1 MKKRKNKKIQDLNIV
16 EEIKKLEKTKQAI
29 SSLGKQK
36 IKATMSP
43 DVSIRINTEERLKK
57 FRALQ
62 AKIES
67 FNASQQK
74 ITAMTLNEELN
85 QAIEMYIDGKLA
97 KDFYDLNFKAIHN
110 SLNDVIF
117 TRNTSVI
124 DYMEKMLVA
133 IMHQLSFADMKLN
146 LLINSTIKD
155 EKTLNE
161 FNYLK
166 IRNLSWMDE
175 IYSDLLKQTERIW
188 TRRGA
193 RQAKLENDSSNDI
206 KEKIV
211 HE

>member
-1 MKKRKNKKIQDLNIV
+1 MKKRNNKKIQNLNIA
-16 EEIKKLEKTKQAI
+16 EEIKKLKKTNEAI

-43 DVSIRINTEERLKK
+43 DLSIRINTEERLKK

-62 AKIES
+62 AKIEA
-67 FNASQQK
+67 FNTSK
-74 ITAMTLNEELN
+74 DKVNAMTLNEELN
-85 QAIEMYIDGKLA
+85 KAIEMYIDGRLA
-97 KDFYDLNFKAIHN
+97 KDFYDLNFKAIYN

-117 TRNTSVI
+117 TRNASVI

-166 IRNLSWMDE
+166 IRNLAWMDE
-175 IYSDLLKQTERIW
+175 IYSDLLKQTERTW
-188 TRRGA
+188 TRRGS
-193 RQAKLENDSSNDI
+193 RQGKLQNDDSNDI
-206 KEKIV
+206 KEKID
-211 HE
+211 

>member
-1 MKKRKNKKIQDLNIV
+1 MKKRKNKKIKNLNIA
-16 EEIKKLEKTKQAI
+16 EEIKKLKKTNDAI
-29 SSLGKQK
+29 ASLGKQK

-43 DVSIRINTEERLKK
+43 DLSIRINTEERLKK

-62 AKIES
+62 AKIEA
-67 FNASQQK
+67 FNTSK
-74 ITAMTLNEELN
+74 DKVNAMTLNEELN
-85 QAIEMYIDGKLA
+85 KAIEMYIDGKLA
-97 KDFYDLNFKAIHN
+97 KDFYDLNFKAIYN

-117 TRNTSVI
+117 TRNSSVI

-155 EKTLNE
+155 EKTINE

-166 IRNLSWMDE
+166 IRNLAWMDE
-175 IYSDLLKQTERIW
+175 IYSDLLKQTERTW

-193 RQAKLENDSSNDI
+193 RQSKLQNDNPNDI
-206 KEKIV
+206 KEKID
-211 HE
+211 